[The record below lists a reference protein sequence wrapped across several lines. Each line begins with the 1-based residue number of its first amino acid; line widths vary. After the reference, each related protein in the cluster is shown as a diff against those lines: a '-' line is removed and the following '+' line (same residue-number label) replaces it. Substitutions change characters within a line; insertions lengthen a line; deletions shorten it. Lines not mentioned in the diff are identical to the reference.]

1 MSTPG
6 AETRPQRPLS
16 EAAKSSASVESGA
29 AAPRATRRAD
39 YAASSFLIDSIDL
52 RVELGREET
61 VVRSRLAV
69 RRNAAGARAADLV
82 LDGTRLELLS
92 VELDGR
98 PAGHEVGAETLTI
111 RDVPDRF
118 VLDIATRTNPAAN
131 TELTGLY
138 ISGDL
143 FCTHCEAEGFR
154 RITYFLDRP
163 DVMARYTVTIVAD
176 RKLAPVLLSNGNPGA
191 AGETGDGRHFATWID
206 PFPKPSYL
214 FALVAGP
221 LECLA
226 DRFTTRS
233 GREVA
238 LRIYVRPDDAG
249 RCGHAM
255 ASLRKAM
262 KWDEDVYGLECDLD
276 IYSIVAVDDFNVGAM
291 ENKGL
296 AIFNSRLVLADPE
309 AATDADHA
317 AIEAVVAHEYFHNWT
332 GNRVTC
338 RDWFQLTLKEGL
350 TVFRDQQFSAD
361 MGSPAQCR
369 IAEVQRLRAT
379 QFPEDSGPM
388 AHPVRPDSYIQVN
401 NFYTATVYYKGAEIV
416 RMLHALVG
424 RPAFRRGMDL
434 YVARHDGQAVTCED
448 FVQAMEDASGVDLT
462 QFRLWY
468 SQAGTPSLEIEGSY
482 DAASRRYA
490 MTVSQSVPETPGR
503 PSGQFLHIPLAV
515 GLLDRAGRDLPL
527 RLAGEPSTGGP
538 TRVLDVRRARE
549 EFVFEDVPE
558 PPVVSLLR
566 GFSAPVKLAVPRP
579 DAELA
584 FLMAHDGD
592 PFARFEAGQQLSAN
606 VIFGLA
612 ADRKA
617 GRPLV
622 VPAIFIDAVRRT
634 LDDRGLDR
642 VLAAAAVTL
651 PDFSYLG
658 ELMPAIDVDGLCT
671 ALRHVRMTLAV
682 ELADR
687 WRAVY
692 EANSGDGTCHFTR
705 ADVARRRLCGTAL
718 RYLAVLGDD
727 AGRQRAVRHF
737 ERAAGM
743 TEAVV
748 ALSALAELGGSEAEA
763 AFASFHECWKE
774 RPLVVDKWFAL
785 QACAPAPGALGRV
798 RRLLG
803 HAGYDRG
810 SPNRV
815 WALVGGFVFGNPEGF
830 HEAGGGGYRLLADEV
845 MELDATNPQL
855 AARLVMALAAWR
867 RYDPVRAAA
876 MRVALERISGRSGL
890 SRDVFEIV
898 SRSLA

>member
-1 MSTPG
+1 VSTPG
-6 AETRPQRPLS
+6 AEMHPRKPRD
-16 EAAKSSASVESGA
+16 EAAKSSTPGESGA
-29 AAPRATRRAD
+29 APPRPIRRAD

-61 VVRSRLAV
+61 LVRSRLAV
-69 RRNAAGARAADLV
+69 RRNTAAARTADLV

-98 PAGHEVGAETLTI
+98 PAGHEVGAETLTV
-111 RDVPDRF
+111 RGVPDSF

-138 ISGDL
+138 ISRDL

-176 RKLAPVLLSNGNPGA
+176 RDAAPVLLSNGNLATEGRMA
-191 AGETGDGRHFATWID
+191 DGRHFATWVD

-214 FALVAGP
+214 FAMVAGP
-221 LECLA
+221 LECLE
-226 DRFTTRS
+226 DRFRTTS

-238 LRIYVRPDDAG
+238 LRIYVRAGDLG

-255 ASLRKAM
+255 ASLRRAM
-262 KWDEDVYGLECDLD
+262 QWDEDVYGLECDLD
-276 IYSIVAVDDFNVGAM
+276 TYSMVAIDDFNAGAM

-296 AIFNSRLVLADPE
+296 VLFNSRLVLADPE
-309 AATDADHA
+309 TATDADHA

-361 MGSPAQCR
+361 MGSAAQCR
-369 IAEVQRLRAT
+369 IAEVQRLRAA
-379 QFPEDSGPM
+379 QFPEDSGPT
-388 AHPVRPDSYIQVN
+388 AHPVRPDSYIEVN
-401 NFYTATVYYKGAEIV
+401 NFYTATVYYKGAEVV
-416 RMLHALVG
+416 RMLHVLIG
-424 RPAFRRGMDL
+424 GPAFRRGIDL
-434 YVARHDGQAVTCED
+434 YVRRHDGQAVSCED
-448 FVQAMEDASGVDLT
+448 FVRAMEDASGVDLT

-468 SQAGTPSLEIEGSY
+468 SQAGTPSLEIEGHY
-482 DAASRRYA
+482 DAASRRYV
-490 MTVSQSVPETPGR
+490 MKVSQSAPATPGR
-503 PSGQFLHIPLAV
+503 PSGRLLHIPLAI
-515 GLLDRAGRDLPL
+515 GLLDRAGHDLPL

-538 TRVLDVRRARE
+538 TRVLDVRHAGE
-549 EFVFEDVPE
+549 EFIFEDVPE
-558 PPVVSLLR
+558 PPVISLLR
-566 GFSAPVKLAVPRP
+566 GFSAPVKLAAPRP

-592 PFARFEAGQQLSAN
+592 PFARWEAGQQLSAN
-606 VIFGLA
+606 VILGLA

-622 VPAIFIDAVRRT
+622 VPAILIDAVRRT
-634 LDDRGLDR
+634 LDDRSLDR

-651 PDFSYLG
+651 PDFAWLG
-658 ELMPAIDVDGLCT
+658 ELMPVIDVDGLGA

-692 EANSGDGTCHFTR
+692 EENLGDGTCRFTR

-748 ALSALAELGGSEAEA
+748 ALSALAELGGSEAEV
-763 AFASFHECWKE
+763 AFASFYERWKD

-785 QACAPAPGALGRV
+785 QACAPAPGASGRM

-803 HAGYDRG
+803 HAGYDRS

-815 WALVGGFVFGNPEGF
+815 WALVGGFAFGNPEGF
-830 HEAGGGGYRLLADEV
+830 HEADGGGYRLLADEV
-845 MELDATNPQL
+845 ISLDAINPQL
-855 AARLVMALAAWR
+855 AARLAKPLAAWR

-876 MRVALERISGRSGL
+876 MRAALERISGRSGL
-890 SRDVFEIV
+890 SRDIFEIV